1 MSEFLMSLIPWG
13 TKAILWVQSFSNPF
27 LDGLLTVATFLGEE
41 EFYLIFLPL
50 IYWCLNKRI
59 GMRLAYAC
67 LLSTYL
73 NLFLKDLFGIP
84 RPDDPRIRFLRKE
97 TTPSFPSNHAQGA
110 VVTWGYLATQWEN
123 RAFWVVAIVLI
134 VLNSLSRVYL
144 GVHFPQDQVG
154 GIAIGVLY
162 LLAFNWVTAKQ
173 GGALAEF
180 PLAAKSILA
189 VLLPIAL
196 LVVHP
201 SEETAMCMGALAGM
215 GLGFL
220 LEDRFVGFSAEGL
233 WWRRV
238 LRLPMGLILVIVF
251 YVGLKA
257 LFPAEVAPSF
267 ALAWRAIRYGVVG
280 VVGTFLAPWI
290 FVKAALAEAK
300 GVRSESLESTRGA
313 PSLPPHP
320 Q

>member
-13 TKAILWVQSFSNPF
+13 TEAILWVQSFSNPF
-27 LDGLLTVATFLGEE
+27 LDRLLTVATFLGEE
-41 EFYLIFLPL
+41 EFYLVFLPL
-50 IYWCLNKRI
+50 VYWCLSKRI

-84 RPDDPRIRFLRKE
+84 RPDDSRIRFLRNE

-110 VVTWGYLATQWEN
+110 VVTWGYLAAQWHN
-123 RAFWVVAIVLI
+123 RAFWAVAIVLI
-134 VLNSLSRVYL
+134 FLNSLSRVYL
-144 GVHFPQDQVG
+144 GVHFPQDLVG

-162 LLAFNWVTAKQ
+162 LLAFNWAAVNWGERLTR
-173 GGALAEF
+173 L
-180 PLAAKSILA
+180 PLAAKSGLL
-189 VLLPIAL
+189 VLFPIAL

-201 SEETAMCMGALAGM
+201 SEHTATTMGALSGM

-220 LEDRFVGFSAEGL
+220 LESRFVGFSSDGL

-238 LRLPMGLILVIVF
+238 LRLFVGLILVIIF

-257 LFPAEVAPSF
+257 VSPTEIDPSL
-267 ALAWRAIRYGVVG
+267 ALAWRTIRYGVVG

-290 FVKAALAEAK
+290 FVKATLAEATGGHSK
-300 GVRSESLESTRGA
+300 RRKSK
-313 PSLPPHP
+313 
-320 Q
+320 

>member
-1 MSEFLMSLIPWG
+1 MNEFLMSLIPWG
-13 TKAILWVQSFSNPF
+13 TEAILWVQSFSTPF
-27 LDGLLTVATFLGEE
+27 LDVLFTVATFLGEK
-41 EFYLIFLPL
+41 EFYLVFLPL
-50 IYWCLNKRI
+50 IYWCFNKRI
-59 GMRLAYAC
+59 GIQLAHAF
-67 LLSTYL
+67 LLSSYL

-84 RPDDPRIRFLRKE
+84 RPDDPRIRFLRHE

-144 GVHFPQDQVG
+144 GVHFPQDQVA
-154 GIAIGVLY
+154 GITIGVLY
-162 LLAFNWVTAKQ
+162 LLAFNWVTANW
-173 GGALAEF
+173 GRALAAF

-220 LEDRFVGFSAEGL
+220 LESRFVGFSTEGL

-238 LRLPMGLILVIVF
+238 LRFLLGLILVIVF
-251 YVGLKA
+251 YAGLKA
-257 LFPAEVAPSF
+257 VFPTEVAPSL
-267 ALAWRAIRYGVVG
+267 ALAWRAIRYCVVG
-280 VVGTFLAPWI
+280 MVGTFVAPWM
-290 FVKAALAEAK
+290 FVKTALAEAK
-300 GVRSESLESTRGA
+300 S
-313 PSLPPHP
+313 
-320 Q
+320 

>member
-27 LDGLLTVATFLGEE
+27 LNGLLTAATFLGEE
-41 EFYLIFLPL
+41 EFYLVFLPL

-59 GMRLAYAC
+59 GIRLAYAF

-73 NLFLKDLFGIP
+73 NFFLKGLLGIP
-84 RPDDPRIRFLRKE
+84 RPDDPRIRFLRRE
-97 TTPSFPSNHAQGA
+97 TTPSFPSGHAQGTM
-110 VVTWGYLATQWEN
+110 VVWGYLASQWQN
-123 RAFWVVAIVLI
+123 MAFWAVVIVL
-134 VLNSLSRVYL
+134 VFLCSLSRVYV
-144 GVHFPQDQVG
+144 GVHFPQDLVG

-162 LLAFNWVTAKQ
+162 LLAFNWVTAKR

-220 LEDRFVGFSAEGL
+220 LEGRLVGFSAEGL

-257 LFPAEVAPSF
+257 VFPAEVAPSL

-300 GVRSESLESTRGA
+300 GVHSESPGSTRSA
-313 PSLPPHP
+313 PSLLPHP
-320 Q
+320 

>member
-1 MSEFLMSLIPWG
+1 MHEFLMSLIPWG

-27 LDGLLTVATFLGEE
+27 LDRLFTAATFLGEE
-41 EFYLIFLPL
+41 EFYLVFLPL

-59 GMRLAYAC
+59 GIRLAYAF

-73 NLFLKDLFGIP
+73 NFFFKDLFGIP

-110 VVTWGYLATQWEN
+110 VVTWGYLAAQWQN
-123 RAFWVVAIVLI
+123 MAFWTVVIVL
-134 VLNSLSRVYL
+134 VFLCSLSRIYV
-144 GVHFPQDQVG
+144 GVHFPQDLVG

-162 LLAFNWVTAKQ
+162 LLAFNWVVTNWGRNLSKLPLVAKA
-173 GGALAEF
+173 GL
-180 PLAAKSILA
+180 S

-196 LVVHP
+196 LVAHP
-201 SEETAMCMGALAGM
+201 SEDTAMTMGALSGM
-215 GLGFL
+215 GVGFL
-220 LEDRFVGFSAEGL
+220 LEGRLVNFSADGL

-238 LRLPMGLILVIVF
+238 FRFLVGLILVGIF
-251 YVGLKA
+251 YMGLKA
-257 LFPAEVAPSF
+257 VFPAEVAPSL

-300 GVRSESLESTRGA
+300 GV
-313 PSLPPHP
+313 
-320 Q
+320 